1 MVMAE
6 TQRSPESHCDP
17 SGRWHALWVRQDS
30 AACVSLSSNHLS
42 KSTGA
47 STTIA
52 ARLAPAR
59 RGDNE
64 ACRLVKPEHPRVQ
77 SGDCCPLSRT
87 RTTER
92 EGRTY
97 LLRPTASTVIV
108 NFLRQA
114 GRARKGAKAP
124 PQNGRY
130 RCARTDHRAGTGL
143 WATELRRPP
152 RLRPASS
159 ALVDGLRS

>member
-1 MVMAE
+1 LPRVRRAMVMAE

-17 SGRWHALWVRQDS
+17 SGRWYTLRIRQDS

-47 STTIA
+47 STTMA

-87 RTTER
+87 RTR
-92 EGRTY
+92 R
-97 LLRPTASTVIV
+97 
-108 NFLRQA
+108 
-114 GRARKGAKAP
+114 AKAVSNLCSP
-124 PQNGRY
+124 LCQ
-130 RCARTDHRAGTGL
+130 
-143 WATELRRPP
+143 
-152 RLRPASS
+152 RLS
-159 ALVDGLRS
+159 